1 MTILKLLLSI
11 YNMGKI
17 IIFVLAFF
25 LLGGPFFIYSYAN
38 KRDKYAVGTF
48 AALWIYTLLMKYIKI
63 KW

>member
-1 MTILKLLLSI
+1 
-11 YNMGKI
+11 MGKI